1 MKKSDSLTP
10 IGLAIGSGLLL
21 YAMIAGGLGLGIF
34 IDIPSIAITVG
45 GSFAGVLIAF
55 GMDDIKNLGKLIGQ
69 SFKES
74 KDSPTNIVSMFAE
87 LSKKARKEGLLSLEE
102 EISKIEDAYLKKGL
116 QMVVDGI
123 EPEVTREILELEIGE
138 MERRHAHNAS
148 IFKIWGAY
156 APAFGM
162 LGTLVGLV
170 LMLADLGDASSIA
183 SGMATALLTTFYGSL
198 LANLFCNPIGQNLSA
213 KSQKEVAIRELMLE
227 GILAIQSGVN
237 PRIVEEKLIT
247 YLSPQDRLAYL
258 SNNTSKNEGEE

>member
-1 MKKSDSLTP
+1 MKKSDALT
-10 IGLAIGSGLLL
+10 SVGLLLGGGLIL

-34 IDIPSIAITVG
+34 IDIPSVAITVG
-45 GSFAGVLIAF
+45 GSFAGVLIAY
-55 GMDDIKNLGKLIGQ
+55 GMDDIKNLGKILGQ

-74 KDSPTNIVSMFAE
+74 KESQTEIVSMFAE

-102 EISKIEDAYLKKGL
+102 DIGQLEDKFLKKGL

-170 LMLADLGDASSIA
+170 LMLADLGDASAIA

-198 LANLFCNPIGQNLSA
+198 LANLFCNPVGQNLSA
-213 KSQKEVAIRELMLE
+213 KSQKEVAARELMLE

-247 YLSPQDRLAYL
+247 YLSPQDKLAYL
-258 SNNTSKNEGEE
+258 NSITSKNEGAE